1 MSLSRST
8 MPSLVHWSS
17 LGLALAGIS
26 FAQISYPTVNGS
38 NVSWLGVR
46 NATVEF
52 NYDYFYGIPF
62 GQAPVGPL
70 RFKPPVEWSPANTS
84 TVVNATVPGTSCEQG
99 NEGDVENISEDCLNL
114 NIWRPSNISG
124 KLPVMVWIYGGGFY
138 FGSTIYYPGDN
149 LVQTSIELNK
159 PVLYVSINYRT
170 GIYGFPPGQEAAA
183 AGALN
188 LGIKD
193 QRLALEWIQKNIG
206 YFGGDPTKVTLFGN
220 SAGAVST
227 SYQALYK
234 GGDIGGVFR
243 AMILES
249 GSPSTVNVPP
259 AGDPVLESVFTFVVN
274 ATGCNDSPEKFECV
288 RNAPADVLSRANKD
302 AIVPPEELKGVDQGP
317 VVIGPVLA
325 PGDDFL
331 PKLPSESIHAGEFA
345 KVPFINGAQLDEGTI
360 FVNGQY
366 PETEEDVTNWLISQ
380 IPGLYWGISNRT
392 AVEELLKYYPAD
404 TAAGSPYNTE
414 NETFGQ
420 AAQYKR
426 LTSIVGDLL
435 FQASRRDHL
444 RTATKLGVDTWS
456 YLFTE
461 ALPWDAKY
469 GVYHTGEYAFVLNRV
484 RTWEGMPPGLLALE
498 KPVLDYWLSFVY
510 YLDPNVNR
518 VYVERPSWPK
528 YGSNATVI
536 HFASNVTVGT
546 DDYRADGINFI
557 INNPSLYN

>member
-1 MSLSRST
+1 
-8 MPSLVHWSS
+8 MPSPVFWSS
-17 LGLALAGIS
+17 FGLAIAGIS
-26 FAQISYPTVNGS
+26 SAQISYTTVEGPNP
-38 NVSWLGVR
+38 SWLGVR
-46 NATVEF
+46 NTTAEF

-62 GQAPVGPL
+62 GQAPIGAL
-70 RFKPPVEWSPANTS
+70 RFKPPVAWTPTGPK
-84 TVVNATVPGTSCEQG
+84 TVVNATVLGTSCEQG
-99 NEGDVENISEDCLNL
+99 NERGVENVSEDCLNL
-114 NIWRPSNISG
+114 NIWRPSNISD
-124 KLPVMVWIYGGGFY
+124 KIPVMVWICE
-138 FGSTIYYPGDN
+138 N

-159 PVLYVSINYRT
+159 PVIYVSINYRT

-183 AGALN
+183 YGALN
-188 LGIKD
+188 LGLKD

-227 SYQALYK
+227 SHQSMYK

-249 GSPSTVNVPP
+249 GSPSTVNV
-259 AGDPVLESVFTFVVN
+259 ASADDPVLESVFTFVVN
-274 ATGCNDSPEKFECV
+274 ATGCNDSADKFECV
-288 RNAPADVLSRANKD
+288 RNAPADILSQANKD
-302 AIVPPEELKGVDQGP
+302 AIIPPEELKGVDQGP
-317 VVIGPVLA
+317 VVVGPVLA

-331 PKLPSESIHAGEFA
+331 PRLPSEGIHAGEFA

-360 FVNGQY
+360 FVNGEY
-366 PETEEDVTNWLISQ
+366 PETEEHVIKWLTSQ
-380 IPGLYWGISNRT
+380 IPGLYWGINNRT

-404 TAAGSPYNTE
+404 PAAGSPYNTG

-444 RTATKLGVDTWS
+444 RTATKLGVNTWS

-484 RTWEGMPPGLLALE
+484 RTWAGMPPGLLALE
-498 KPVLDYWLSFVY
+498 KPILDYWLSFVY

-518 VYVERPSWPK
+518 VFGDRSYWPK
-528 YGSNATVI
+528 YGSNATAI
-536 HFASNVTVGT
+536 HFASNVTLGA
-546 DDYRADGINFI
+546 DDFRADGIDFI
-557 INNPSLYN
+557 INSPSLYH

>member
-1 MSLSRST
+1 
-8 MPSLVHWSS
+8 MPSAILWSS
-17 LGLALAGIS
+17 FGLALAGLS
-26 FAQISYPTVNGS
+26 AAQISYPTVEGS

-46 NATVEF
+46 NATAEF
-52 NYDYFYGIPF
+52 NYDYFFGIPF
-62 GQAPVGPL
+62 GEAPVGAL
-70 RFKPPVEWSPANTS
+70 RFKPPVEWTPTNSN
-84 TVVNATVPGTSCEQG
+84 TVVNATVEGASCEQG
-99 NEGDVENISEDCLNL
+99 TETDVANVSEDCLNL

-124 KLPVMVWIYGGGFY
+124 KIPVMVWIYGGGFY
-138 FGSTIYYPGDN
+138 FGSTVYYPGEN
-149 LVQTSIELNK
+149 LVQTSVELNK
-159 PVLYVSINYRT
+159 PVIYVSINYRT

-188 LGIKD
+188 LGLKD

-227 SYQALYK
+227 SYQSTYK

-259 AGDPVLESVFTFVVN
+259 ANDPVLESVFTFVVN
-274 ATGCNDSPEKFECV
+274 ATGCNDSADKFECV
-288 RNAPADVLSRANKD
+288 RSAPADVLSQANKD
-302 AIVPPEELKGVDQGP
+302 AIVPPAELKGVDQGP
-317 VVIGPVLA
+317 VAVGPVLA

-331 PKLPSESIHAGEFA
+331 SKLPSESIHAGEFA

-360 FVNGQY
+360 FVNGEY
-366 PETEEDVTNWLISQ
+366 PETEEDVINWLISQ
-380 IPGLYWGISNRT
+380 IPGLYWGINNRT
-392 AVEELLKYYPAD
+392 AVEELLKFYPAD
-404 TAAGSPYNTE
+404 PAAGSPYNTGA
-414 NETFGQ
+414 ETFGQ

-444 RTATKLGVDTWS
+444 RTATKLGVNAWS

-484 RTWEGMPPGLLALE
+484 RTWEGMPAGLLALE

-518 VYVERPSWPK
+518 VYGERPYWPK
-528 YGSNATVI
+528 YGSNATAI
-536 HFASNVTVGT
+536 HFASNVTLGT
-546 DDYRADGINFI
+546 DDFRKDGIDFI
-557 INNPSLYN
+557 INSPSIYN

>member
-1 MSLSRST
+1 M
-8 MPSLVHWSS
+8 MFPMHSS
-17 LGLALAGIS
+17 ILWGSVGLALTGLS
-26 FAQISYPTVNGS
+26 SAQISYPTVNGPG
-38 NVSWLGVR
+38 VSWLGVR
-46 NATVEF
+46 NATAEF

-62 GQAPVGPL
+62 GQAPVGAL
-70 RFKPPVEWSPANTS
+70 RFKPPVEWTPISSNT
-84 TVVNATVPGTSCEQG
+84 VINATVLGTSCEQG
-99 NEGDVENISEDCLNL
+99 NERGLENISEDCLNL
-114 NIWRPSNISG
+114 NIWRPSNITG
-124 KLPVMVWIYGGGFY
+124 KIPVMVWIYGGGFY
-138 FGSTIYYPGDN
+138 FGSTGGYPGDN

-159 PVLYVSINYRT
+159 PVIYISINYRT

-188 LGIKD
+188 LGLKD

-206 YFGGDPTKVTLFGN
+206 FFGGDHTKVTLFGN

-227 SYQALYK
+227 SYQAMYK

-249 GSPSTVNVPP
+249 GSPSTVNVV
-259 AGDPVLESVFTFVVN
+259 AANDPVPESVFTFVVN
-274 ATGCNDSPEKFECV
+274 ATGCNDSADKFECV
-288 RNAPADVLSRANKD
+288 RNAPSDVLSQANKD
-302 AIVPPEELKGVDQGP
+302 AIVPPAELMGVDQGP
-317 VVIGPVLA
+317 VVVGPVLA

-360 FVNGQY
+360 FVNGEY
-366 PETEEDVTNWLISQ
+366 PETEEDVISWFTAQ
-380 IPGLYWGISNRT
+380 IPGLYWGITNRT
-392 AVEELLKYYPAD
+392 AVEELLKHYPAD
-404 TAAGSPYNTE
+404 PAAGSPYNTG

-444 RTATKLGVDTWS
+444 RTATKMGVKTWS

-484 RTWEGMPPGLLALE
+484 RTWAGMPAGLLALE

-518 VYVERPSWPK
+518 VYVERPYWPK
-528 YGSNATVI
+528 YGSNATAI
-536 HFASNVTVGT
+536 HFASNVTFGT
-546 DDYRADGINFI
+546 DDFREGGIDFI
-557 INNPSLYN
+557 INSPSLYH